1 LGEHGIILAMSVEV
15 RRGSTRFVTH
25 EDGRSTRHSFS
36 FGPHYDQD
44 NVGFG
49 PMICH
54 DDHVLRPGAGFP
66 DHGHR
71 DLEIVTWVVAGAV
84 VHTDAGGEPVVLRP
98 GTVAV
103 QTAGT
108 GIRHGEVAADDAGPT
123 RFVQAWLTPDADDAE
138 PSYAVATPDLSAGG
152 LVPVAGEGSPL
163 RLGAA
168 GATLAVA
175 RLDTGETATLSG
187 APLQHVFVA
196 TGSLARSSLAEPL
209 QAGDAFRIT
218 DQPGLVLTAASPTEL
233 LVWSF
238 PR

>member
-1 LGEHGIILAMSVEV
+1 MTVEV
-15 RRGSTRFVTH
+15 RRGNARFVTR
-25 EDGRSTRHSFS
+25 EEGRSTRHSFS

-49 PMICH
+49 PLICH
-54 DDHVLRPGAGFP
+54 DDHVLKPGAGFP

-103 QTAGT
+103 QSAGT
-108 GIRHGEVAADDAGPT
+108 GVRHGEVAADDVGPT

-138 PSYAVATPDLSAGG
+138 PSYAVATPDLSTGG
-152 LVPVAGEGSPL
+152 LVPVAGEGTSL
-163 RLGAA
+163 AIGAA
-168 GATLAVA
+168 GATLAAA
-175 RLDTGETATLSG
+175 RLGAGEQVTLSG

-238 PR
+238 TR

>member
-1 LGEHGIILAMSVEV
+1 MTVEV
-15 RRGSTRFVTH
+15 RRGSSRFVTR
-25 EDGRSTRHSFS
+25 EAGRHTRHSFS

-71 DLEIVTWVVAGAV
+71 DLEIVTWVLSGAV
-84 VHTDAGGEPVVLRP
+84 VHTEIGEEPVVLRP

-103 QTAGT
+103 QSAGT
-108 GIRHGEVAADDAGPT
+108 GIRHGEVAADAEGPT
-123 RFVQAWLTPDADDAE
+123 RFVQTWLTPDADDEA
-138 PSYAVATPDLSAGG
+138 PSYAVAQPDLSGGG
-152 LVPVAGEGSPL
+152 LVPVAGEGTSLPV
-163 RLGAA
+163 GAA
-168 GATLAVA
+168 GARLAVA
-175 RLDTGETATLSG
+175 RLEAGETVTLSG

-196 TGSLARSSLAEPL
+196 SGSLARSSLAEPL

-238 PR
+238 TR